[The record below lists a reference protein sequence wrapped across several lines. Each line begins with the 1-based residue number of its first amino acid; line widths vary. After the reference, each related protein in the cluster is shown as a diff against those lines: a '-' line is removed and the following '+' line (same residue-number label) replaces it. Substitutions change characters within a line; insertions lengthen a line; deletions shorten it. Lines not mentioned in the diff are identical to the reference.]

1 MNAPLRP
8 IVDGD
13 VERLKALCIFIA
25 CNVLC
30 YGIHV
35 ALFVSAMSVLARRS
49 RMGSFVPIITTTIF
63 LLATAWLIST
73 FNYTLIR
80 VPVPP
85 RPEDAALAMRLN
97 KTDLTLSRIN
107 VRRVL
112 CPMESGLTLEQAI
125 LSDLIVVWRA
135 WALWPESVFV
145 KSLLAF
151 CMAGTVAG
159 TLGDIV
165 LVHMGG
171 STRSMQL
178 ARLLLSILPILLTN
192 IVATVVVSVKVWEYR
207 RTIRDYLAQP
217 TSTPIENVLLLI
229 VESGGL
235 YIAIWVIF
243 LLLCLS
249 DLPAAFGAGGPT
261 SPAYLMGSIIPS
273 LSGIYPTAIIIITA
287 MQTSP
292 EASLATID
300 LQAVTIEFSRPPEL
314 QTTPQEEDCI
324 PLETMPPGAGRRRS
338 SSVSAKAA
346 SDRYSLS

>member
-1 MNAPLRP
+1 
-8 IVDGD
+8 
-13 VERLKALCIFIA
+13 
-25 CNVLC
+25 
-30 YGIHV
+30 
-35 ALFVSAMSVLARRS
+35 SRRS
-49 RMGSFVPIITTTIF
+49 RLGNFVPIITTTIF
-63 LLATAWLIST
+63 LLSTAWLIST

-107 VRRVL
+107 
-112 CPMESGLTLEQAI
+112 AI

-135 WALWPESVFV
+135 WALWPDSLFV
-145 KSLLAF
+145 KSLLAL
-151 CMAGTVAG
+151 CMTGTVAG

-192 IVATVVVSVKVWEYR
+192 IVATVVVSVKVWYYR
-207 RTIRDYLAQP
+207 RTIRDCLAQP
-217 TSTPIENVLLLI
+217 TSAPIEKVLLLI

-235 YIAIWVIF
+235 YVAIWVIF

-249 DLPAAFGAGGPT
+249 DLPAAFGAGGPI

-300 LQAVTIEFSRPPEL
+300 LQVVTIEFSRPP
-314 QTTPQEEDCI
+314 
-324 PLETMPPGAGRRRS
+324 
-338 SSVSAKAA
+338 
-346 SDRYSLS
+346 

>member
-8 IVDGD
+8 VVDGD

-49 RMGSFVPIITTTIF
+49 RLGSFVPIITTTIF
-63 LLATAWLIST
+63 LLSTAWLIST

-107 VRRVL
+107 
-112 CPMESGLTLEQAI
+112 AI

-135 WALWPESVFV
+135 WALWPDSLFV

-151 CMAGTVAG
+151 CMTGTVAG

-207 RTIRDYLAQP
+207 RTIRDCLAQP
-217 TSTPIENVLLLI
+217 TSTPIEKVLLLI

-235 YIAIWVIF
+235 YVVIWVIF

-249 DLPAAFGAGGPT
+249 DLPAAFGAGGPI

-300 LQAVTIEFSRPPEL
+300 LQVVTIEFSRPPEL
-314 QTTPQEEDCI
+314 QTTTQEEGSI
-324 PLETMPPGAGRRRS
+324 PLETLPSGAKRRRS